1 MRSFYHPDQSLHDP
15 QQFMRVGRISDPKD
29 LPSRTEA
36 LLGALAA
43 RGLTPETPPDC
54 GLDPIL
60 AIHTRPYVDFLMTAH
75 ARWSKLP
82 GAGPEVLPNVSPY
95 WNGRPE
101 WPARPPCR
109 SGSVVAQAG
118 YYMGD
123 LAVPIGPETWTSA
136 QRSAHTAVAAADA
149 VIAGEPG
156 AFALCRPSGHH
167 SRADRATGFCYLN
180 NAAIGAQR
188 LRGRFGRVAV
198 LDVDAHHGD
207 GTQEIFY
214 HRGDVQTVSVHVDPE
229 DYYPYYIGYADEEG
243 VEAGAGFNLN
253 LPVAPGTG
261 DAIFLEAVD
270 TGLARIRDYGAE
282 ALVLSLGYDAHQDDP
297 LSKLKVTTDAFRAIG
312 AKVRAFGLPTLVVQ
326 EGGYQVSIIGDC
338 LGQFLDGF
346 AEGT

>member
-43 RGLTPETPPDC
+43 RGITPETPPDC
-54 GLDPIL
+54 GLEPIL
-60 AIHTRPYVDFLMTAH
+60 AIHTRPYVDFLMTAY
-75 ARWSKLP
+75 ARWSQLP

-101 WPARPPCR
+101 WPARPACR

-118 YYMGD
+118 YYIGD
-123 LAVPIGPETWTSA
+123 LAAPVGPQTWTSA
-136 QRSAHTAVAAADA
+136 LRSAQTAVAGADA
-149 VIAGEPG
+149 VMAGAEG

-188 LRGRFGRVAV
+188 LRDKFDRVAV

-214 HRGDVQTVSVHVDPE
+214 HRGDVQTVSVHADPE

-253 LPVAPGTG
+253 LPVAKGSG
-261 DAIFLEAVD
+261 DAAFLAAVD
-270 TGLARIRDYGAE
+270 QGFARIRDFGAE
-282 ALVLSLGYDAHQDDP
+282 ALVLSLGYDAHMDDP
-297 LSKLKVTTDAFRAIG
+297 LSQLTVTTEAFRAIG
-312 AKVRAFGLPTLVVQ
+312 AKVRQFGLPTLIVQ

-346 AEGT
+346 AAGT